1 MLLVLVTAG
10 DQMTNVTS
18 FLFVAWSGNV
28 EVPQA
33 DPSLILGKY
42 LPSLGNLWVFGDQSI
57 KL

>member
-1 MLLVLVTAG
+1 MLPPF
-10 DQMTNVTS
+10 